1 MSSAVAPIPAPRS
14 APAAAPRRWQ
24 LRRERHPEWWLW
36 VVAVAGGW
44 VLVSEFLVGVP
55 AAPAAGSG
63 HGGHVHGGAPSIGAP
78 VGLWTHAVAWL
89 AMIAVMVPLITAN
102 VRFAARRSPRRARAA
117 VTRNVVAGWA
127 IVWVGAAIGLG
138 VGGWLLIGVFGDL
151 LAIALLTVA
160 AVGWQHAPLKRRS
173 LARCH
178 GVLAPPLDRRRSRR
192 ACRGYGVGLGRD
204 CVLSCWPLMALM
216 AVAAHNP
223 LVVAST
229 VGVAWYE
236 RVRRPHHDPATRE
249 TSVAIVVI
257 GVLALVSVYLIAH
270 LGNGSPPVPGST

>member
-1 MSSAVAPIPAPRS
+1 MSPAVAPSPAPRN
-14 APAAAPRRWQ
+14 ALAAASRRWQ
-24 LRRERHPEWWLW
+24 LRRERHPEWWLRG
-36 VVAVAGGW
+36 VAVAGGG
-44 VLVSEFLVGVP
+44 VLLAQFLVGVP
-55 AAPAAGSG
+55 AASAAGSG
-63 HGGHVHGGAPSIGAP
+63 HGGHVHGGAPSTGAP

-89 AMIAVMVPLITAN
+89 AMIAVMAPLITAN
-102 VRFAARRSPRRARAA
+102 VRFAARRSPHRARAA
-117 VTRNVVAGWA
+117 VTRDVVAGWA

-138 VGGWLLIGVFGDL
+138 VGGWLLIGVFSDL
-151 LAIALLTVA
+151 PAIALLTVA

-178 GVLAPPLDRRRSRR
+178 GVVAPPLDRRRSRR
-192 ACRGYGVGLGRD
+192 ACRSYGVGLGRD

-229 VGVAWYE
+229 MGVAWYE

-249 TSVAIVVI
+249 TSAAIVVI
-257 GVLALVSVYLIAH
+257 GIFALVSFYLIAR
-270 LGNGSPPVPGST
+270 LGNGSPPVPVST